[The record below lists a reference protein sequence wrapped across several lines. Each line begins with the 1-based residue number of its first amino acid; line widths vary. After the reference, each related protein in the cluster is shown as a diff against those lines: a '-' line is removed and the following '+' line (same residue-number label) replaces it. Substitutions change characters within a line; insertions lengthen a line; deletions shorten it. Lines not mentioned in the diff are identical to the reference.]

1 MNEGE
6 ITDTWGALEP
16 TPSQRRRI
24 DARVRSWLD
33 ARDSSLTAQWLQLL
47 RINPLAA
54 LSFAAV
60 AGCLVLIATPMSWV
74 ALSVL

>member
-1 MNEGE
+1 MNESE
-6 ITDTWGALEP
+6 ITETWAALEP
-16 TPSQRRRI
+16 TPRQRRRI
-24 DARVRSWLD
+24 DARVRNWLD
-33 ARDSSLTAQWLQLL
+33 AGDSSLTAQWLQLL

-74 ALSVL
+74 AFSVL